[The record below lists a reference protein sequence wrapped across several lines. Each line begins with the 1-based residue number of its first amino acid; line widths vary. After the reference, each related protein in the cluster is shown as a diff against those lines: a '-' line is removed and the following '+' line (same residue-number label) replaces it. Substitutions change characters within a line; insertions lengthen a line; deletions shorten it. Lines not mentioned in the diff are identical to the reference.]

1 MPFCESPKNLLP
13 LRRSSAARLQLVMA
27 TLPLALSMLG
37 TASQAQPSPY
47 PITEK
52 QRATAAQVAQAGVP
66 LSELAADA
74 PESYTVKRGD
84 TLWDISK
91 LFLKSPWRWP
101 ELWGMNREQI
111 ANPHLIYP
119 GQMLVL
125 VKVDGRA
132 QLQLAR
138 PLTGAS
144 DASLGEDGKLSPR
157 IRVAPTD
164 DSGIAAIPLNL
175 IEPFLND
182 AVVFDSDELARA
194 PRIVATP
201 EGHVLLSRGD
211 LAYVRGD
218 FGQSSEFRV
227 FRNTRPLVDPSTRE
241 ILGYEAP
248 YLGTADLIRADQ
260 SQQLPDG
267 KTEIVPATVRIKTVR
282 QEIGVGDR
290 LSPTPPRSFSRYV
303 PHAPASPISGQII
316 SIYGDGLNAG
326 QNQIVA
332 LNRGKNDGMER
343 GHVLALW
350 QQGRRV
356 IDSTSEKREE
366 MKLPDER
373 HGVLFVFQ
381 VYARVSY
388 ALIISVKDP
397 VRAGDKFT
405 QP

>member
-1 MPFCESPKNLLP
+1 MSARPAQNTALFVKNLL
-13 LRRSSAARLQLVMA
+13 LAASLS
-27 TLPLALSMLG
+27 ALSLG
-37 TASQAQPSPY
+37 AAAQTSSL
-47 PITEK
+47 PITGQ
-52 QRATAAQVAQAGVP
+52 QRATADRVAQAGVP

-74 PESYTVKRGD
+74 PDSHTVKAGD

-101 ELWGMNREQI
+101 ELWGMNRDQI
-111 ANPHLIYP
+111 SNPHLIYP
-119 GQMLVL
+119 GQVLVL

-132 QLQLAR
+132 RLQLAQ
-138 PLTGAS
+138 PVGSGSSGDTV
-144 DASLGEDGKLSPR
+144 KLSPR
-157 IRVAPTD
+157 VRSSGVD
-164 DSGIAAIPLNL
+164 DGSISAIALNL

-182 AVVFDSDELARA
+182 AVVFDSDELAKA

-201 EGHVLLSRGD
+201 ESRVLLTRGD
-211 LAYVRGD
+211 LAYARGD
-218 FGQSSEFRV
+218 LSQATDYRV
-227 FRNTRPLVDPSTRE
+227 FRNTRPLLDPSTKE
-241 ILGYEAP
+241 LLGYEAP
-248 YLGTADLIRADQ
+248 YLGTAELTRPGQ
-260 SQQLPDG
+260 TTQLPDG
-267 KTEIVPATVRIKTVR
+267 KSEIVPATLTIKSVR

-290 LSPTPPRSFSRYV
+290 LAPVPQRSFSRYV
-303 PHAPASPISGQII
+303 PHAPAQPMSGQIV

-332 LNRGKNDGMER
+332 LNRGARDGMER

-350 QQGRRV
+350 QQGRRMV
-356 IDSTSEKREE
+356 DRSGGQREE
-366 MKLPDER
+366 IKLPDER

-397 VRAGDKFT
+397 VKAGDRFT

>member
-1 MPFCESPKNLLP
+1 
-13 LRRSSAARLQLVMA
+13 MA
-27 TLPLALSMLG
+27 TLPLALSMLS
-37 TASQAQPSPY
+37 TPSLAQTGNY
-47 PITEK
+47 PITEQ
-52 QRATAAQVAQAGVP
+52 QRATASQVAQAGVP
-66 LSELAADA
+66 LNELSPNA
-74 PESYTVKRGD
+74 PETYTVKRGD

-91 LFLKSPWRWP
+91 LFLTSPWRWP

-125 VKVDGRA
+125 VKNNGRA
-132 QLQLAR
+132 QLQVAR
-138 PLTGAS
+138 PVSSADS
-144 DASLGEDGKLSPR
+144 PINEDGKLSPR
-157 IRVAPTD
+157 IRVAPSD
-164 DSGIAAIPLNL
+164 ESGIAAIPLNL

-182 AVVFDSDELARA
+182 AVVFDTDELATA
-194 PRIVATP
+194 PRIVATT

-211 LAYVRGD
+211 LAYVRGEL
-218 FGQSSEFRV
+218 GQNNDFRV
-227 FRNTRPLVDPSTRE
+227 FRSTRPLVDPSTRE

-248 YLGTADLIRADQ
+248 YLGTAEFMRADQ
-260 SQQLPDG
+260 SQQLADG
-267 KTEIVPATVRIKTVR
+267 KTEIVPATIRIKTVR

-303 PHAPASPISGQII
+303 PHAPATPMAGQII
-316 SIYGDGLNAG
+316 SIYGDGLHAG

-356 IDSTSEKREE
+356 VDSTSEKREE

-397 VRAGDKFT
+397 VKPGDRFS

>member
-1 MPFCESPKNLLP
+1 MPFCECPKNLLP

-27 TLPLALSMLG
+27 ALPLALSLLS
-37 TASQAQPSPY
+37 TASQAQTSPY

-138 PLTGAS
+138 PLTGAN
-144 DASLGEDGKLSPR
+144 AAALGEDGKLSPR
-157 IRVAPTD
+157 IRVSPTD
-164 DSGIAAIPLNL
+164 ENGIAAIPLNL

-211 LAYVRGD
+211 LAYVRG
-218 FGQSSEFRV
+218 GFRAQ
-227 FRNTRPLVDPSTRE
+227 
-241 ILGYEAP
+241 LGVP
-248 YLGTADLIRADQ
+248 R
-260 SQQLPDG
+260 LPQH
-267 KTEIVPATVRIKTVR
+267 PALAGP
-282 QEIGVGDR
+282 QHPGNSR
-290 LSPTPPRSFSRYV
+290 L
-303 PHAPASPISGQII
+303 
-316 SIYGDGLNAG
+316 
-326 QNQIVA
+326 
-332 LNRGKNDGMER
+332 
-343 GHVLALW
+343 
-350 QQGRRV
+350 
-356 IDSTSEKREE
+356 
-366 MKLPDER
+366 
-373 HGVLFVFQ
+373 
-381 VYARVSY
+381 
-388 ALIISVKDP
+388 
-397 VRAGDKFT
+397 
-405 QP
+405 